1 MNALRTTIAISAALL
16 AGAGCGGSDRVPV
29 ASPTELTGA
38 TTGIDSSHDEMTRLQ
53 RERDEARAALV
64 DERVAR
70 DQEHQRATT
79 EAAARRQHDELQ
91 MRVIDAMASAD
102 TEIQTLREKANKANM
117 KQRQTIEKAIGD
129 AQQQKS
135 KLNSDLRRLHREV
148 GDSWTALG
156 TEVEATLQMLDDSLA
171 RAREAAPKK

>member
-1 MNALRTTIAISAALL
+1 MNALRTMIAISAVLV
-16 AGAGCGGSDRVPV
+16 AGAGCGGGDKTP
-29 ASPTELTGA
+29 ATSPAELTGA
-38 TTGIDSSHDEMTRLQ
+38 TTGVDTSRDEMTRIQ

-70 DQEHQRATT
+70 DQEHQRATV
-79 EAAARRQHDELQ
+79 EATTRRQHDELQ

-102 TEIQTLREKANKANM
+102 TEIQTLRDKAAKANA
-117 KQRQTIEKAIGD
+117 KQRQTIERAITD

-156 TEVEATLQMLDDSLA
+156 TEVEATLKQLDDSLS
-171 RAREAAPKK
+171 RARDAAAKK